1 MKRKLIPIA
10 ILVIGLIGAIAY
22 EPSVEQPLQETVK
35 VAEKHTEESKPVEI
49 KTTGNT
55 EVIYESSKTTYKPAR
70 ETEVKAKSSKT
81 EVTSEP
87 PKSIITEVKP
97 EPVVEE
103 KTLEETL
110 TEQGYVIVYERP
122 QSEMEIYCR
131 EDMTLEEWWEMNPP
145 DDGVYDD
152 WDDENNS
159 PDII

>member
-10 ILVIGLIGAIAY
+10 ILIIGLIGVIAY
-22 EPSVEQPLQETVK
+22 EPNVEQPPVK
-35 VAEKHTEESKPVEI
+35 VAEKHIEESKTVKSQTESYVVTAGKPRVNKCAVKET
-49 KTTGNT
+49 KTTSKPSQT
-55 EVIYESSKTTYKPAR
+55 EVISKLPMP
-70 ETEVKAKSSKT
+70 EVVPTIK
-81 EVTSEP
+81 
-87 PKSIITEVKP
+87 
-97 EPVVEE
+97 E

-110 TEQGYVIVYERP
+110 MEQGYTIVYDRP

-145 DDGVYDD
+145 NDGAYDD

>member
-10 ILVIGLIGAIAY
+10 ILIIGLAGVIAY
-22 EPSVEQPLQETVK
+22 EQPSQEVVK
-35 VAEKHTEESKPVEI
+35 VAEKHIEKSEP
-49 KTTGNT
+49 KTVDNT
-55 EVIYESSKTTYKPAR
+55 EVIYESPKVTNKPKTT
-70 ETEVKAKSSKT
+70 TEVKTESSKT
-81 EVTSEP
+81 EITSEP
-87 PKSIITEVKP
+87 PKS
-97 EPVVEE
+97 EPE

-131 EDMTLEEWWEMNPP
+131 EGMTLEEWWEMNPP
-145 DDGVYDD
+145 DDGAYDD